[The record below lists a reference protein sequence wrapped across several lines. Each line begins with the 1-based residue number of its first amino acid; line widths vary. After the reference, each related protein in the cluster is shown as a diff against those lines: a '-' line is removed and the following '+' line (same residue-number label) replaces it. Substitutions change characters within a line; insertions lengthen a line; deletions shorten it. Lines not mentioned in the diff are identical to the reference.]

1 MRDALF
7 ALLPSFVLIALG
19 FALRRGR
26 FLPEATWEA
35 ADRLVFYIFF
45 PALLVRDLATAD
57 LAALPSLGAAAAM
70 AGAVIVTS
78 GLLLLLR
85 QPAGLAGGA
94 FAAVLQGSIRQNVY
108 IGLAAGA
115 SLHGGRGATVV
126 ALAIAAT
133 VPLVNVISALA
144 LAPQGHGVSRTLRA
158 VVFNPLVLACA
169 IGVALNGL
177 TGGWSGASLPPVVDP
192 VLAALGRA
200 ALPLGLISVGA
211 GLDLFAAADSGRAM
225 VVASLVKLGLLP
237 MLTWLALS
245 LLGIGGA
252 VAAVCVLFAA
262 VPTSVS
268 AYAMTR
274 QMGGDHKLMAGL
286 ITVETLLAMAT
297 LPTWIL
303 MLR

>member
-1 MRDALF
+1 MHDALF

-26 FLPEATWEA
+26 FLPEAAWEA

-45 PALLVRDLATAD
+45 PSLLLRDLATAD
-57 LAALPSLGAAAAM
+57 LAGLPSLGAAAAL
-70 AGAVIVTS
+70 AGAILVTS
-78 GLLLLLR
+78 GALLLLR
-85 QPAGLAGGA
+85 QPAGLTGGR
-94 FAAVLQGSIRQNVY
+94 FAAVLQGSIRPNVY
-108 IGLAAGA
+108 IAVAAGA
-115 SLHGGRGATVV
+115 TLHGGRGATVV
-126 ALAIAAT
+126 ALAVAAT

-144 LAPQGHGVSRTLRA
+144 LAPKGHGASRTLRA
-158 VVFNPLVLACA
+158 VVFNPLVVACA
-169 IGVALNGL
+169 AGVALNGL
-177 TGGWSGASLPPVVDP
+177 GGGWSGARLPPVVDP

-211 GLDLFAAADSGRAM
+211 GLDLLAAADSGRAM
-225 VVASLVKLGLLP
+225 IVACLVKLGLLP

-245 LLGIGGA
+245 LLGVGGV

-274 QMGGDHKLMAGL
+274 QMGGDHKLMAGI

-297 LPTWIL
+297 LPTWVL

>member
-1 MRDALF
+1 
-7 ALLPSFVLIALG
+7 
-19 FALRRGR
+19 
-26 FLPEATWEA
+26 
-35 ADRLVFYIFF
+35 
-45 PALLVRDLATAD
+45 
-57 LAALPSLGAAAAM
+57 
-70 AGAVIVTS
+70 
-78 GLLLLLR
+78 
-85 QPAGLAGGA
+85 
-94 FAAVLQGSIRQNVY
+94 
-108 IGLAAGA
+108 
-115 SLHGGRGATVV
+115 
-126 ALAIAAT
+126 
-133 VPLVNVISALA
+133 VISALA
-144 LAPQGHGVSRTLRA
+144 LAPKGHGLGRTVRA
-158 VVFNPLVLACA
+158 VVFNPLVLGCA
-169 IGVALNGL
+169 IGVVLNGL

-211 GLDLFAAADSGRAM
+211 GLDLLAASDSGRAM

-297 LPTWIL
+297 LPTWVL